1 VTRERVKLDG
11 NDKDNIRAK
20 VSAPFFKLAKKIDGE
35 TTKKLA
41 LRVFREDVVP
51 ELKEVQS
58 RFPEFWNRLNN
69 GPYFTYET
77 PQEPRVSRYRYYA
90 PNRQSGTVKVPS
102 DILRLIGGKIPELT
116 GITVQHEYNGSTDP
130 VITQELMKS
139 KARPEDKEKVEKAQT
154 LREKGAR
161 VAELLN
167 DFLKVFTMPEQVPY
181 SLPQLNYFM
190 SRMDFRKRN
199 RWESKP
205 PMKVQK
211 RPRVVSAP
219 SDELRQLVMEATMLH
234 QSLGKEMED
243 D

>member
-1 VTRERVKLDG
+1 MKLDG

-20 VSAPFFKLAKKIDGE
+20 VAEPFFKLAKKIDGE
-35 TTKKLA
+35 TTRKLA
-41 LRVFREDVVP
+41 LRVFREEVVP
-51 ELKEVQS
+51 GLQEVYI
-58 RFPEFWNRLNN
+58 RFPEFWAKLNSA
-69 GPYFTYET
+69 GYFTYET
-77 PQEPRVSRYRYYA
+77 PQEPRLSRYRYYT
-90 PNRQSGTVKVPS
+90 PNRTSGTVKVPS
-102 DILRLIGGKIPELT
+102 DVLRVIGGKIPELN
-116 GITVQHEYNGSTDP
+116 GITVQHEYNSSSEP
-130 VITQELMKS
+130 VISQERMKS

-154 LREKGAR
+154 LRAKGAR

-205 PMKVQK
+205 PMKTQK

-219 SDELRQLVMEATMLH
+219 SNELRQLVMEATMLH